1 MTISYNNEIIVLPE
15 ECKTLEDLITLK
27 NVKMQG
33 TAIALNGNI
42 INKSKITETFLSDND
57 KVIVITAA
65 FGG

>member
-15 ECKTLEDLITLK
+15 ECKTLEDLITFK

-42 INKSKITETFLSDND
+42 INKSKITETFLSHND